1 MTGIAVNHSVQADPV
16 NRTEAHGTRFATGVK
31 HTTRQLKRPHRL
43 ARLANGIYLCVRR
56 GVVVGSNPV
65 DSGRDDLS
73 IPDHDCPKRSA
84 NAAAHIL
91 RGQLDGKPQE
101 IILTLHVHFRLHSP
115 EGCPNTRS
123 MTQAFVSSRV
133 VTPEGVRPAA
143 VVVEEG
149 RIQSVRSTADAPHAA
164 ELHAFGDLVLLPGL
178 VDSHVHIN
186 EPGRTEW
193 EGFATATR
201 AAAAGGYTTLV
212 DMPLN
217 CLPET
222 TTVAALEAKRHAAAG
237 QCRVDWAPWGG
248 LTGRNAGHLAPLA
261 EAGVA
266 GFKCFLINPGI
277 EGFAMIEKH
286 ELEAALPALAR
297 TGLPLL
303 VHAELAEHLYPGTD
317 ADDWT
322 QYATYLRSRPDEAEL
337 AAIRLLI
344 DLCRKHSFP
353 LHIVHLSTALAL
365 QELASARNE
374 GLPIT
379 VETCPHYLHFCAEEI
394 PVGGTLYKCA
404 PPIRS
409 RANREALWQGLR
421 DGVIDLIATDH
432 SPCPPAM
439 KQGDFRQAWGG
450 IASLSVAIS
459 VVWTDMHSRNF
470 TLEHLAR
477 WMSAQPAKLAGLND
491 RKGAI
496 AAGYDADLVVFDPD
510 AKFTL
515 RAEDLQYRHLVSP
528 YLGETLRGKVQ
539 ATFVRGAAVYDRG
552 SLPGLPIG
560 REQIRIKVCC

>member
-1 MTGIAVNHSVQADPV
+1 
-16 NRTEAHGTRFATGVK
+16 
-31 HTTRQLKRPHRL
+31 
-43 ARLANGIYLCVRR
+43 
-56 GVVVGSNPV
+56 
-65 DSGRDDLS
+65 
-73 IPDHDCPKRSA
+73 
-84 NAAAHIL
+84 
-91 RGQLDGKPQE
+91 
-101 IILTLHVHFRLHSP
+101 
-115 EGCPNTRS
+115 

-133 VTPEGVRPAA
+133 VTPEGLRSAA

-149 RIQSVRSTADAPHAA
+149 RIQSVRSIADTPRGA
-164 ELHAFGDLVLLPGL
+164 EVYPCGDLVLLPGL

-237 QCRVDWAPWGG
+237 QCRVDWAAWGG
-248 LTGRNAGHLAPLA
+248 LTGLNAAHLAPLA

-286 ELEAALPALAR
+286 ELETALPALAR

-303 VHAELAEHLYPGTD
+303 VHAELAEHLYQAND
-317 ADDWT
+317 IDDWS

-337 AAIRLLI
+337 AAIRMLL
-344 DLCRKHSFP
+344 DLCRKYRFH
-353 LHIVHLSTALAL
+353 LHIVHLSTALAIP
-365 QELASARNE
+365 ELSEARNE

-379 VETCPHYLHFCAEEI
+379 VETCPHYLHFFAEGI
-394 PVGGTLYKCA
+394 PTGGTLYKCA

-409 RANREALWQGLR
+409 RENREALWQGLR

-432 SPCPPAM
+432 SPCPPSM

-459 VVWTDMHSRNF
+459 VVWTDMRERNLP
-470 TLEHLAR
+470 LERLAS
-477 WMSAQPAKLAGLND
+477 WMSAQPAKLAGLDD

-515 RAEDLQYRHLVSP
+515 QAEDLQYRHLVSP

-539 ATFVRGAAVYDRG
+539 ATFIRGASVYDRG
-552 SLPGLPIG
+552 SFPGTPIG